1 MIRTHLYSFWL
12 QITLIIIVLSPLLP
26 IFHIG
31 GFGFKLDL
39 ILISI
44 LSIDLI
50 FNSKFYLSSKI
61 SLFLI
66 TIMVLL
72 FISML
77 LSDNL
82 GILLLSSNPELY
94 FPREYIQ
101 IFSRFSVFL
110 ICFRYSIQHDFK
122 FKVVS
127 VVFIIALIIGL
138 LQMGDLFGL
147 NSFFS
152 ELYSPNENQANAFM
166 KKGISL
172 RIFGV
177 AGNPISWG
185 GFSVFIF
192 YYFVLIE
199 RSSIRKSGALLSLI
213 NIFLSVSKA
222 AILGLLSGLL
232 LFPLVYIIYY
242 KFSVRKLFAYF
253 NRFLVFSILFLT
265 SIYFLFFQKFEFL
278 IFRIFAFINQSER
291 QNLRI
296 NQVVDSLDL
305 MFTFP
310 VSFLVG
316 FGKPTVDRVLEYVE
330 LEPVYILVSYGMLGM
345 LLHYVP
351 LLFLVQKSYIL
362 RKYNRK
368 LAMFVPIS
376 IFSYF
381 IFSIGFYFFRELQV
395 GTTFWLVSGLV
406 FGSLQKINLKSKI
419 NV

>member
-1 MIRTHLYSFWL
+1 MIRTHFYSFCL
-12 QITLIIIVLSPLLP
+12 KIFLIIIVLSPLLP
-26 IFHIG
+26 IIHLG

-39 ILISI
+39 LLITL
-44 LSIDLI
+44 LSLDLI

-66 TIMVLL
+66 IIMVLQ

-77 LSDNL
+77 FSDNL
-82 GILLLSSNPELY
+82 GILLMSSNPEFY

-101 IFSRFSVFL
+101 IFTRFSAFL
-110 ICFRYSIQHDFK
+110 IFFRYSIQHDFK
-122 FKVVS
+122 FKLVS
-127 VVFIIALIIGL
+127 TTFLIALLLGL

-152 ELYSPNENQANAFM
+152 ELYSPNENQAKAFM

-192 YYFVLIE
+192 YYFILIE
-199 RSSIRKSGALLSLI
+199 RSSIRKIGVLLSLI

-222 AILGLLSGLL
+222 AILGLIAGLL

-242 KFSVRKLFAYF
+242 KFSVRKLFKYF
-253 NRFLVFSILFLT
+253 SRFLVFSIIFLT
-265 SIYFLFFQKFEFL
+265 SIYYFFFQKFEFL

-291 QNLRI
+291 QDLRI
-296 NQVVDSLDL
+296 NQVIDSLDL
-305 MFTFP
+305 MLTVP
-310 VSFLVG
+310 LSFLVG
-316 FGKPTVDRVLEYVE
+316 FGKPTIDRVLEYVE
-330 LEPVYILVSYGMLGM
+330 LEPVYILVSYGAAGL

-362 RKYNRK
+362 RKYDKR
-368 LAMFVPIS
+368 V
-376 IFSYF
+376 SYVC
-381 IFSIGFYFFRELQV
+381 S
-395 GTTFWLVSGLV
+395 
-406 FGSLQKINLKSKI
+406 N
-419 NV
+419 